1 MKIASMKTE
10 KTLFY
15 ISLVFPLKKEE
26 KKKTN
31 YQSFSSVFGESF
43 IR

>member
-15 ISLVFPLKKEE
+15 ISLVFPLKKEG
-26 KKKTN
+26 KKNKFIKGF
-31 YQSFSSVFGESF
+31 QVCLESPS
-43 IR
+43 